1 MKKLMMLAFTL
12 FTAAN
17 LFAYDVH
24 TMTFDEKEEYCD
36 EVVNWEYDDIC
47 THEVYCESIYWEDE
61 DNCTYF
67 EPGNLKVDADFCK
80 NIIWDSTKAAC
91 FKAIEDDKKTNT
103 TKG

>member
-17 LFAYDVH
+17 LFAYDVS

-36 EVVNWEYDDIC
+36 VVVDWEYDDIC

-61 DNCTYF
+61 DNCTFIQADHLVDEDYCNSNPF
-67 EPGNLKVDADFCK
+67 EKTRKTCLEAVEEIN
-80 NIIWDSTKAAC
+80 
-91 FKAIEDDKKTNT
+91 KTNAI
-103 TKG
+103 KG